1 MKRNFSPAPTPAGD
15 WMDVP
20 PNSPDD
26 HKQPEPSTH
35 SVLTNATLKSMKR
48 IDIELLGKPSTPPP
62 PSLTAEKISPQ
73 GMKKISFFLAK
84 KMWRNVPFVSNTWI
98 RSPVGKKKYIGLFQ
112 LKKFILISFYLPSV
126 HILVIGIFHLH
137 PDHLWRT
144 KVAKTLKYRRS
155 AKQSAQYRRAPL
167 YNPFR
172 EN

>member
-62 PSLTAEKISPQ
+62 LTAEKISPQ

>member
-1 MKRNFSPAPTPAGD
+1 MFA
-15 WMDVP
+15 

-26 HKQPEPSTH
+26 HKQPEPCKD

-62 PSLTAEKISPQ
+62 PLSLRKNLTHNEWKNI
-73 GMKKISFFLAK
+73 IFLAK
-84 KMWRNVPFVSNTWI
+84 KSGRMSLLYLIHELGHQSENKIIW
-98 RSPVGKKKYIGLFQ
+98 GLFQ
-112 LKKFILISFYLPSV
+112 SKKFILISFYLPSV